1 MLPIIVIALAADVN
15 KKKKKTF
22 SEFSFDIDGF
32 VSHSF
37 LINP

>member
-15 KKKKKTF
+15 KKKK